1 MFHIC
6 LISFNIKFTKINK
19 KQIYKISLYKQIF
32 KNPQK
37 SIERHNFSLKH
48 PLENI
53 SSNMFNIGI
62 SHISSTTIHIS
73 CIKYMTPSG
82 WLLKTKFQV
91 FQGENLYFPGIIP
104 GSRNLSAYHDD
115 RQRNYWSIKYHFV
128 RSKCGFI
135 RLLQYYGRRFSETS
149 ARSRWSSKQILF
161 DHMCFVRSYDRWS
174 TL

>member
-115 RQRNYWSIKYHFV
+115 RPRNYWSIKYHFV
-128 RSKCGFI
+128 RSKCVFI
-135 RLLQYYGRRFSETS
+135 MEECLVKILLDQDDR
-149 ARSRWSSKQILF
+149 ASKFCPIICDF
-161 DHMCFVRSYDRWS
+161 ARSYDRR
-174 TL
+174 LAL